1 MRIES
6 LNYMYICIYSSVFLI
21 SMIMSNITNMN
32 INKYKKKKTSS
43 ITLYYTYTN
52 IQALHFA
59 GSNHGS
65 EY

>member
-1 MRIES
+1 
-6 LNYMYICIYSSVFLI
+6 
-21 SMIMSNITNMN
+21 MSNINNMN
-32 INKYKKKKTSS
+32 INKYKQTSS

>member
-1 MRIES
+1 MRIKS
-6 LNYMYICIYSSVFLI
+6 LNYMYICILLVFLI

-32 INKYKKKKTSS
+32 INKYKKKPSS

>member
-21 SMIMSNITNMN
+21 SMIMSNINNMN
-32 INKYKKKKTSS
+32 INKYKQTSS

>member
-21 SMIMSNITNMN
+21 SMIMSNINDMN
-32 INKYKKKKTSS
+32 INKYKQTSS

>member
-6 LNYMYICIYSSVFLI
+6 LNYMYIFFCFFLI
-21 SMIMSNITNMN
+21 SMIMSNINNMN
-32 INKYKKKKTSS
+32 INKYKQTSS
-43 ITLYYTYTN
+43 IALYYTYTN
-52 IQALHFA
+52 LQAFHFA